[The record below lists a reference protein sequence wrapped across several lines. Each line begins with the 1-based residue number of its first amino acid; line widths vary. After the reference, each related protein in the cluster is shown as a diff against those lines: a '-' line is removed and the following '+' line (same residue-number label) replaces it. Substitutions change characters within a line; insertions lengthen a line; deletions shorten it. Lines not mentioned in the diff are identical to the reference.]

1 VMAAGQS
8 AASGR
13 LVDGD
18 GGNGS
23 VERGSGRGLSFV
35 VPLGVQVREREDRL
49 LEKGWGS
56 LVPGLVLKMSE
67 NGGMVMAGL
76 AVCGGE
82 LWPREVDVDVAAGIK
97 NQRQRWGRGLS
108 WLQEKKTRG
117 EKFKPAEGGRLFAKR

>member
-1 VMAAGQS
+1 VFTEEDEWCVWPAEGRLVGRS

-18 GGNGS
+18 GGSGS

-35 VPLGVQVREREDRL
+35 VPVGVQVKEREDRL
-49 LEKGWGS
+49 LEKGRGS

-76 AVCGGE
+76 VVCGGE
-82 LWPREVDVDVAAGIK
+82 LWLV
-97 NQRQRWGRGLS
+97 
-108 WLQEKKTRG
+108 
-117 EKFKPAEGGRLFAKR
+117 PAE